1 LTIKNARGL
10 LKVVATFWLLT
21 TITCEATLAGA
32 VEAVRSDNDH
42 FVLAERAR
50 LHYVESGSGRPVVL
64 LHGNDGTLQDFTMS
78 IFDKVAAKYHTIA
91 FDRPGHGLSENPI
104 HTVATPEY
112 QARMLHSALEELGIT
127 NPLLVAHSWSGSLAL
142 SYALQF
148 PQDLSGLVLI
158 GGMAYET
165 KAGSAKPIY
174 YLAQVP
180 VVGTILGTIYK
191 KVGKHG
197 IAQELAQAF
206 SPDKAPQPYVQRFLT
221 SMFRLSQLKAAARD
235 EVCLNPALRKM
246 SPQYKT
252 IKVPL
257 VILTGA
263 ADHIVSPQDHSY
275 RLHET
280 IPSSKL
286 IVLANAGHELQFTRG
301 ENVLKA
307 IDLAAQMAPY
317 TAPAAPIVGSLTSPT
332 SSLTGRPN

>member
-1 LTIKNARGL
+1 LTVQNARGL
-10 LKVVATFWLLT
+10 LKLVATFWLLT
-21 TITCEATLAGA
+21 TITCEATLAGPE
-32 VEAVRSDNDH
+32 EAVRSEKDR
-42 FVLAERAR
+42 FVLAEQAK

-78 IFDKVAAKYHTIA
+78 IFDKVAAKYRTIA
-91 FDRPGHGLSENPI
+91 FDRPGHGLSENP
-104 HTVATPEY
+104 HALATPEF

-158 GGMAYET
+158 GGVAYET

-180 VVGTILGTIYK
+180 VVGTLLGIIYK
-191 KVGKHG
+191 KVGRHE
-197 IAQELAQAF
+197 IAQQLAQAF
-206 SPDKAPQPYVQRFLT
+206 SPDKAPQPYVQRFLA
-221 SMFRLSQLKAAARD
+221 SMFRLSQLRAAARD

-252 IKVPL
+252 IKVPM
-257 VILTGA
+257 VILTGE

-301 ENVLKA
+301 ENVLNA

-317 TAPAAPIVGSLTSPT
+317 TAPAAPIVGSLTSPA
-332 SSLTGRPN
+332 SSLTGRSN